1 MEELF
6 SISKTAK
13 MVNMTAETLRH
24 YDRIGLCHPCKVDEW
39 TGYRYYSTQEIVRLN
54 TISALKSMDLS
65 LEEIQKLLDFNDFN
79 KIVDFLEQAEK
90 SANEKIEGLKEII
103 TKIKRAKKFYQTK
116 SMPKEEADNIFIQ
129 EYPKRVIMLAPELTK
144 PTISNLWDYHRHF
157 YVQIDDKHK
166 DDYVFEDLAGLIT
179 KDGKTCMFA
188 VCKKHANHKNL
199 ITLSAGRYLCASC
212 TEKERDKT
220 LNKLFHVAKNEYQR
234 VPKFVVQIVILTGI
248 LQWNYQLQVLITR

>member
-54 TISALKSMDLS
+54 TISAFKSMDLS

-166 DDYVFEDLAGLIT
+166 DDYVF
-179 KDGKTCMFA
+179 
-188 VCKKHANHKNL
+188 
-199 ITLSAGRYLCASC
+199 
-212 TEKERDKT
+212 
-220 LNKLFHVAKNEYQR
+220 
-234 VPKFVVQIVILTGI
+234 
-248 LQWNYQLQVLITR
+248 